1 MARPEKLELPT
12 TWIDEIRSNKYITLY
27 DPFADTPRITPQLL
41 LLFLELS
48 KFGLPFVVIWT
59 RVSYGVAGV
68 RPGVFADFGRHQS
81 RSILTPRQGN
91 SISASFHIGIL
102 PNRPISDFV
111 DWIARADAHGFSGVW
126 VADSQS
132 VFRDAYMALT
142 LFAGRTKNMKLATG
156 VTNAVTRHPAVI
168 ADSFAT
174 LDELSGG
181 RAVLG
186 IGVGDSA
193 VYTLGQKPSRLKRLE
208 EFIGVLRT
216 LMAGDTAHFDGQ
228 DIKVSWPP
236 RQVPIVIACTGP
248 KSLQLAGRVADGVL
262 FQVGADPA
270 LVRYAR
276 KNIEIGAKKGD
287 RDPATIK
294 LYQRLACGVA
304 EDREQ
309 VRAEV
314 RGYASVAAGTVF
326 SAVPKEDIPE
336 DLWLELKHMK
346 QQYDYHQHGN
356 MMSRQAEL
364 VTDRI
369 LDAIAIAGTPD
380 DVVPRFKELM
390 ALGVDNFV
398 LPIAT
403 KEPDAIITML
413 AEKVIPRI
421 NETS

>member
-1 MARPEKLELPT
+1 M
-12 TWIDEIRSNKYITLY
+12 
-27 DPFADTPRITPQLL
+27 
-41 LLFLELS
+41 
-48 KFGLPFVVIWT
+48 
-59 RVSYGVAGV
+59 
-68 RPGVFADFGRHQS
+68 
-81 RSILTPRQGN
+81 
-91 SISASFHIGIL
+91 ASFHIGIL

-111 DWIARADAHGFSGVW
+111 DWIARADALGFSGVW

-142 LFAGRTKNMKLATG
+142 LFADRTSNMKLATG
-156 VTNAVTRHPAVI
+156 VTNTLTRHPAVL
-168 ADSFAT
+168 AHSFAT

-186 IGVGDSA
+186 IGVGESA
-193 VYTLGQKPSRLKRLE
+193 VFTLGQKPTRLKRLE

-236 RQVPIVIACTGP
+236 RKVPIVIACTGP
-248 KSLQLAGRVADGVL
+248 KSLQLAGRIADGVL

-276 KNIEIGAKKGD
+276 KNIEIGAERGN
-287 RDPATIK
+287 RDPATVM
-294 LYQRLACGVA
+294 LYQRLACGVS

-326 SAVPKEDIPE
+326 SAVPKEDVPE
-336 DLWLELKHMK
+336 DLWMELKYMK
-346 QQYDYHQHGN
+346 EQYDYHQHGD
-356 MMSRQAEL
+356 MSSRQAEL

-380 DVVPRFKELM
+380 EVVPRFKELV

-403 KEPDAIITML
+403 KNPDAIITML
-413 AEKVIPRI
+413 AEQVIPRV
-421 NETS
+421 NEVS